1 MDPMVLIYGAVAGAI
16 FALLG
21 YLKQMPT
28 DHESFDPLKAAPTV
42 LLGAVIGGMLAFAGT
57 PISEES
63 VAVQMGVYGF
73 STVVI
78 EYFVKTVYRMI
89 KA

>member
-1 MDPMVLIYGAVAGAI
+1 MVLIYGAVAGAI